1 MKLFG
6 YKLYP
11 LPEDEQENPNR
22 IYYVPDKALCRK
34 LGLDI
39 RIVSYDKKKKTWA
52 LFIWAGNRFKGIKE
66 REDEPERTIMKVIET
81 FKYSLR
87 EAEELIRIIPRFN
100 ADWIGDKL
108 VKYVEGYHVIVVLK
122 NPQIEIGE

>member
-1 MKLFG
+1 MKLNG

-11 LPEDEQENPNR
+11 LPEDEQENPDR
-22 IYYVPDKALCRK
+22 IYFVPEYRMNKD

-39 RIVSYDKKKKTWA
+39 RLVSYDKKKKTWA
-52 LFIWAGNRFKGIKE
+52 LFIYASNRFKGIKE
-66 REDEPERTIMKVIET
+66 REDEPERTVMKVIET

-87 EAEELIRIIPRFN
+87 EAEELIKIIPRFN

-108 VKYVEGYHVIVVLK
+108 MEYVEGYTVVVILK
-122 NPQIEIGE
+122 NPEIEFGD